1 MSDHFDRVVVV
12 DRDAYPAEPE
22 DRAGVPQSR
31 HVHALLA
38 RGRREFNRLFPG
50 FDERMTKNGALEVDF
65 PWEFAVMRPYGWAR
79 RERGGIPTFFASRR
93 LIEWVIRGLFREL
106 PNVELIERA
115 DATRLLA
122 TGNGVKRVDGVEL
135 RPRDGGP
142 PSQIEA
148 DLVVDASGRST
159 KALRWFEELGV
170 EAPAETVVDSFAG
183 YSTRWYQ
190 GPEAWPKEWWWK
202 GVWIDI
208 KEPDHR
214 TAGVMFPTEGN
225 RFLVTLA
232 AAARNYPPK
241 DEAGFD
247 SKLGGLRSPVLE
259 RMVALSRPITS
270 VYSNRSMANRFR
282 HYERGLN
289 LRGFVATG
297 DACCGFNPVYGQG
310 MSVAAVSAGILG
322 RCLEREGPTSEDLPQ
337 TFFREQARFLQQPWA
352 LATGADLSIPETEG
366 DRPAAARLVGPYVR
380 ALAESSKESFFLR
393 HRFGEVLNLIRP
405 GSELFSPGVVGRV
418 AYHTVRR
425 WIRGAAE
432 EAAPSPMPPPA

>member
-1 MSDHFDRVVVV
+1 
-12 DRDAYPAEPE
+12 
-22 DRAGVPQSR
+22 
-31 HVHALLA
+31 
-38 RGRREFNRLFPG
+38 
-50 FDERMTKNGALEVDF
+50 
-65 PWEFAVMRPYGWAR
+65 
-79 RERGGIPTFFASRR
+79 
-93 LIEWVIRGLFREL
+93 
-106 PNVELIERA
+106 
-115 DATRLLA
+115 
-122 TGNGVKRVDGVEL
+122 
-135 RPRDGGP
+135 
-142 PSQIEA
+142 
-148 DLVVDASGRST
+148 
-159 KALRWFEELGV
+159 
-170 EAPAETVVDSFAG
+170 
-183 YSTRWYQ
+183 
-190 GPEAWPKEWWWK
+190 
-202 GVWIDI
+202 
-208 KEPDHR
+208 
-214 TAGVMFPTEGN
+214 
-225 RFLVTLA
+225 
-232 AAARNYPPK
+232 
-241 DEAGFD
+241 
-247 SKLGGLRSPVLE
+247 
-259 RMVALSRPITS
+259 MVALSRPITS

-322 RCLEREGPTSEDLPQ
+322 RCLEREGPTSEDLPR